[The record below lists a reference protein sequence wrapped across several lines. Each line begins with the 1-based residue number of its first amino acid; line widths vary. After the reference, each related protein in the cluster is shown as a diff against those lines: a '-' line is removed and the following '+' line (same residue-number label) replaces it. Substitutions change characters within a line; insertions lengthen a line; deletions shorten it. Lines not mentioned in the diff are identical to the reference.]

1 MDTALNIWLH
11 DYRSTHGTA
20 VGQNGLNQKEV
31 RRKET
36 WLLAYPPG
44 APDGFE
50 ETTIHCSSLAIR
62 IEFPNHRAGT
72 PRYVEN
78 LRAFVE
84 KCQRAAERNKVDPPG
99 VEALGLDSEPSTQ
112 APSEA
117 PTPRDRLVYYVVK
130 NVGVGTF
137 GKVVKI
143 IKARDGK
150 AFAAKI
156 FNPPP
161 NRNKRLRND
170 PDPDW
175 LMKIRREFA
184 IMRDNPHVSFAT
196 PLIYFTYDIELI
208 TIYIAERGPGV

>member
-1 MDTALNIWLH
+1 VDEALNIWLH
-11 DYRSTHGTA
+11 DYNSTHGTA
-20 VGQNGLNQKEV
+20 VGQNGQNQTEV

-36 WLLAYPPG
+36 WLLAYPPD
-44 APDGFE
+44 APDRFE

-72 PRYVEN
+72 LRYVEN
-78 LRAFVE
+78 LRAFVK
-84 KCQRAAERNKVDPPG
+84 KCQEAAERSKVDPPG
-99 VEALGLDSEPSTQ
+99 VEALGLDSEPPTQ

-117 PTPRDRLVYYVVK
+117 PTPRDRLVYYEVK
-130 NVGVGTF
+130 KIGAGTF
-137 GKVVKI
+137 GQVLKI

-161 NRNKRLRND
+161 NRNKRRRAE

-175 LMKIRREFA
+175 LMSIRKEFTL
-184 IMRDNPHVSFAT
+184 MRDNPHVSLLPFICWLRSGT
-196 PLIYFTYDIELI
+196 NDDV
-208 TIYIAERGPGV
+208 AECDTGV

>member
-1 MDTALNIWLH
+1 MDETLNIWLH
-11 DYRSTHGTA
+11 DYHSTHGTA
-20 VGQNGLNQKEV
+20 VGQKGQNQKEV

-62 IEFPNHRAGT
+62 IEFPNHAGT

-78 LRAFVE
+78 LRAFVK
-84 KCQRAAERNKVDPPG
+84 KCQGAAKRSKVDPSG
-99 VEALGLDSEPSTQ
+99 IEALGLNSELSTQ

-117 PTPRDRLVYYVVK
+117 PTPRDWLVYYVVK

-137 GKVVKI
+137 GKVLKI

-150 AFAAKI
+150 ALAAKI

-161 NRNKRLRND
+161 NRNKRRRNE

-184 IMRDNPHVSFAT
+184 IMRDNPHVSFAAPIILLPT
-196 PLIYFTYDIELI
+196 
-208 TIYIAERGPGV
+208 V

>member
-1 MDTALNIWLH
+1 MDETLNVWLH
-11 DYRSTHGTA
+11 DYHSTHGTA

-36 WLLAYPPG
+36 WLLVYSLG
-44 APDGFE
+44 DSDGFE
-50 ETTIHCSSLAIR
+50 ETTIHCSSLIIR

-72 PRYVEN
+72 SRYVEN
-78 LRAFVE
+78 LQAFVK
-84 KCQRAAERNKVDPPG
+84 KCQEAAKRSKVDPPR

-117 PTPRDRLVYYVVK
+117 PTPHDRLVYYVVK
-130 NVGVGTF
+130 NIGLGTF
-137 GKVVKI
+137 GKVLKI

-150 AFAAKI
+150 ALAAKI
-156 FNPPP
+156 FNPTP
-161 NRNKRLRND
+161 NRNKRRRND

-184 IMRDNPHVSFAT
+184 IMRDNPHVSFAAPHIMLPT
-196 PLIYFTYDIELI
+196 T
-208 TIYIAERGPGV
+208 